1 MARKIYKNVYL
12 YEKQITPLQF
22 QKNMR
27 EAEIMCK
34 ESILEVIRDS
44 VPVEKILRAYI
55 DETVDEE
62 IIEETKE
69 ILTEDVSNNT
79 IEPDT
84 TKQTEKEDDSNKIVI
99 KKDETVSKTKKDAT
113 SNDVAKSVAN
123 DVKEELTSDV
133 VTPMSKTVLSN
144 NNQEEKETN

>member
-1 MARKIYKNVYL
+1 
-12 YEKQITPLQF
+12 
-22 QKNMR
+22 MR

-69 ILTEDVSNNT
+69 ILTEDVSNNSV
-79 IEPDT
+79 EPEVT
-84 TKQTEKEDDSNKIVI
+84 TEKEEEEDSNKIVI
-99 KKDETVSKTKKDAT
+99 SIIVS
-113 SNDVAKSVAN
+113 
-123 DVKEELTSDV
+123 
-133 VTPMSKTVLSN
+133 
-144 NNQEEKETN
+144 